1 MYNYTSDL
9 NNINNFIMHNMIYLL
24 IVIITSI
31 IFKIMYP
38 CLKSTICF
46 ILWILYIMYSSYYI
60 GIIFGICI
68 AKLVGSDILNVIVIM
83 YVSLISHITSYLNSK
98 IPTSEYEV
106 ILLLDVVNF
115 IIVSTIGSVIKN
127 YMVRIGGI
135 VIKCFQNK

>member
-24 IVIITSI
+24 IVIIMSI

-60 GIIFGICI
+60 GIIVGICI
-68 AKLVGSDILNVIVIM
+68 AKLVGPDILNVIVIIC
-83 YVSLISHITSYLNSK
+83 VSLISHITSYLNSK
-98 IPTSEYEV
+98 IPTSEYDV

-115 IIVSTIGSVIKN
+115 IIVSAIGSAVRN
-127 YMVRIGGI
+127 YMVRIGCI
-135 VIKCFQNK
+135 MIKYFQNK